1 MAFAL
6 TERVT
11 MLRTETVVE
20 DLITINLNKE
30 IKVGKL
36 CGQSDASIG
45 ESKKSG
51 HFMLAQNL
59 ERKLA
64 MVTVTLPC
72 CDM

>member
-20 DLITINLNKE
+20 DLITINPNKE
-30 IKVGKL
+30 IKV
-36 CGQSDASIG
+36 GQSDASIG

-72 CDM
+72 RDM